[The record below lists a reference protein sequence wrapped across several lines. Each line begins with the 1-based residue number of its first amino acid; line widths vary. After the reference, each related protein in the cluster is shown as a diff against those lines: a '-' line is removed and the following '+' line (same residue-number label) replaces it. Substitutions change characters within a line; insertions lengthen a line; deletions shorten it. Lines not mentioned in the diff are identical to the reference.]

1 MDFRAVLH
9 DASEAVKRVFGE
21 RLHLAE
27 NHEHLRAPSPMPT
40 PPPTKIRPD
49 KNDLWTTIIPFRLYF
64 LNFLPPQKKTITT
77 AATCRS
83 PPFFFL
89 IWRTQLVSRWS
100 SNCPKRR
107 LMFAAL
113 RKPFWPNLRSLNIR
127 ETRNPPDKG
136 LSQTFLEL
144 KLSQFFFGVHHEKM
158 VNFLKG
164 VKMCSKMWEMI
175 LNLLGRNFH
184 STFSLELLRV
194 HPSLWLEE
202 CSKSIANKT
211 RWFFQDHFPSR
222 GGKTSLWNHHL
233 EKANPQIEI
242 LTAFDG

>member
-83 PPFFFL
+83 PPFFSSSDGL
-89 IWRTQLVSRWS
+89 SWSQDDPATALSDVWCSRRCVSLSDPTSGRWTSGKPETHQTKDSAKLFWS
-100 SNCPKRR
+100 SSSASFFLGCTTKKWWIFWRGSKCVPKCGKWYWICLEGIFTAHFLWNCSEFTPHCGWKNVQRV
-107 LMFAAL
+107 
-113 RKPFWPNLRSLNIR
+113 
-127 ETRNPPDKG
+127 
-136 LSQTFLEL
+136 SQTKPDGFF
-144 KLSQFFFGVHHEKM
+144 KIISQVGVEKQ
-158 VNFLKG
+158 VF
-164 VKMCSKMWEMI
+164 E
-175 LNLLGRNFH
+175 
-184 STFSLELLRV
+184 T
-194 HPSLWLEE
+194 
-202 CSKSIANKT
+202 T
-211 RWFFQDHFPSR
+211 
-222 GGKTSLWNHHL
+222 T
-233 EKANPQIEI
+233 
-242 LTAFDG
+242 